1 MTTGPAPTAP
11 PTDEALM
18 ARAADGDAAAFD
30 ALFARH
36 APRLGAVLRRG
47 GLDREEAQELLQQT
61 FLVVWR
67 SRRDYDPTRPFAPW
81 ATTIALNLKRDRL
94 RRHRRSP
101 VVPDA
106 GPALETAARPPG
118 QERVLRAQEVR
129 AAVAALPPGRREVV
143 ELHWL
148 AGLSMAEVG
157 AALGTSTGAVKV
169 RAHKAY
175 QQLHALLMGDPR

>member
-1 MTTGPAPTAP
+1 
-11 PTDEALM
+11 M
-18 ARAADGDAAAFD
+18 ARVATGDTAAFEQ
-30 ALFARH
+30 LFARH

-61 FLVVWR
+61 FLIVWR
-67 SRRDYDPTRPFAPW
+67 SRLDYDPARPFRPW
-81 ATTIALNLKRDRL
+81 VTTIALNLKRDRL
-94 RRHRRSP
+94 RRARRSP
-101 VVPDA
+101 VVENA
-106 GPALETAARPPG
+106 AAVEQASRPAG
-118 QERVLRAQEVR
+118 QERVVRAQELR
-129 AAVAALPPGRREVV
+129 EAVARLPEGRRAVV

-175 QQLHALLMGDPR
+175 AQLRAMLRGGGA

>member
-1 MTTGPAPTAP
+1 MSGPQ

-18 ARAADGDAAAFD
+18 AAAAAGDAAAFEQ
-30 ALFARH
+30 LFARH

-47 GLDREEAQELLQQT
+47 GLDREEARELLQQT

-67 SRRDYDPTRPFAPW
+67 SRRDYDPDRAFQPW
-81 ATTIALNLKRDRL
+81 VTTIALNLKRDRL

-101 VVPDA
+101 LVPGE
-106 GPALETAARPPG
+106 GPAFEQAARPPG
-118 QERVLRAQEVR
+118 QERVLQAQEVR
-129 AAVAALPPGRREVV
+129 EAVARLPEGRREVV

-148 AGLSMAEVG
+148 GGLSMAEVG
-157 AALGTSTGAVKV
+157 EALGTSTGAVKV

-175 QQLHALLMGDPR
+175 KQLRTLLLGGEA